1 MQKVPDFAQSNVQM
15 EELLVKSAFL
25 VLRVH
30 TGFKRYLYRQIN
42 WNNRLI
48 AIIGPRG
55 TGKTTLLLQKLHE
68 LDKSPTVAAYFS
80 LDDLYFTTNS
90 LVATAEDF
98 YRKGGKHLF
107 LDEVHKYPGW
117 ARHIKNLYDF
127 YPDLQIVFTG
137 SSIINIARE
146 EVDLS
151 RRARM
156 YELQGLSYREYLA
169 YTGVL
174 QTEPFQLEELLTT
187 NYPWQKKFPAGF
199 LPLQHFTDY
208 LTYGYYPFFTEDPEG
223 FPLRIQQLVRL
234 IVEYDMAELNDFDI
248 RNAKKLLQLLY
259 ILSANVPFKPNLSSL
274 SEKSN
279 IHRNSINNYL
289 LFLEQARLIRLLYPS
304 GISVSVLQKPEKIY
318 LDNTNLAHAL
328 SQQHPDKGNLRETF
342 FLNQVSSLH
351 HVSYPQ
357 KGDFM
362 VNEKWVFEVG
372 GKTKSGSQVKEVPN
386 SFIVQDDVAFP
397 VGDVLPLWLFG
408 FLY

>member
-1 MQKVPDFAQSNVQM
+1 MQD
-15 EELLVKSAFL
+15 LLQKSAFL
-25 VLRVH
+25 VHRVQP
-30 TGFKRYLYRQIN
+30 GFRRYLYPRIN

-48 AIIGPRG
+48 AIKGPRG
-55 TGKTTLLLQKLHE
+55 TGKTTLLLQRLHE
-68 LDKSPTVAAYFS
+68 MDKSSTEAAYFS

-117 ARHIKNLYDF
+117 ARHVKNLYDF

-146 EVDLS
+146 EADLS

-156 YELQGLSYREYLA
+156 YELHGLSYREYLA

-174 QTEPFQLEELLTT
+174 QAGPFTLEELLTADAS
-187 NYPWQKKFPAGF
+187 WQKKFPADF
-199 LPLQHFTDY
+199 RPLEHFDAY
-208 LTYGYYPFFTEDPEG
+208 LAQGYYPFFAEDPEG
-223 FPLRIQQLVRL
+223 YLLRLQQLVRL

-248 RNAKKLLQLLY
+248 RNARKLLQLLY

-274 SEKSN
+274 SEKSG

-289 LFLEQARLIRLLYPS
+289 HFLEQARLIRLLHPA

-318 LDNTNLAHAL
+318 LDNPNLSHAL
-328 SQQHPDKGNLRETF
+328 SPQTPDKGALRETF
-342 FLNQVSSLH
+342 FLNQVATLH
-351 HVSYPQ
+351 TVSYPKQ
-357 KGDFM
+357 GDF
-362 VNEKWVFEVG
+362 VVDEKWVFEIG
-372 GKTKSGSQVKEVPN
+372 GKTKKGGQLKDITD
-386 SFIVQDDVAFP
+386 SFVVRDDVPFTA
-397 VGDVLPLWLFG
+397 GGAIPLWLFG